1 MVNRPEKSD
10 SEFSWKD
17 FVDKNNNELLANLGN
32 LVNRVLLYIHNNYN
46 GVIPPYDHSL
56 ETDADVEFIAEI
68 ESRYQRYC
76 ELLNRVEIK
85 EGLKFSMEVSSR
97 GNKYLQDTKFFDKTP
112 RYSPSYSEPRS
123 S

>member
-1 MVNRPEKSD
+1 VNRPEKSD

-32 LVNRVLLYIHNNYN
+32 LVNRVLLYIQNNHN
-46 GVIPPYDHSL
+46 GAIPPYDHAL

-112 RYSPSYSEPRS
+112 RYSFPYQEPRS

>member
-32 LVNRVLLYIHNNYN
+32 LVNRVLLYIQNNHN
-46 GVIPPYDHSL
+46 GAIPPYDHAL

-97 GNKYLQDTKFFDKTP
+97 GNKYLQDTKFFDKTA
-112 RYSPSYSEPRS
+112 RYSSPYQEPRS

>member
-1 MVNRPEKSD
+1 VNRPEKSD

-32 LVNRVLLYIHNNYN
+32 LVNRVLLYIQNNHN
-46 GVIPPYDHSL
+46 GVIPPYDHAL

-112 RYSPSYSEPRS
+112 RYSFPYQEPRS

>member
-32 LVNRVLLYIHNNYN
+32 LVNRVLLYIQNNHN
-46 GVIPPYDHSL
+46 GVIPPYDHAL

-112 RYSPSYSEPRS
+112 RYSFPYQEPRS